1 MKGQDQISVRVL
13 KPEDYQVSEWSGG
26 VTTELLIGPENSRY
40 ADRDFLFRIS
50 SATVDLPESTFT
62 DLPDYNR
69 LIMIFAGTMELRH
82 NGGVWMHF
90 EECEPYRFDGADKT
104 ESKGKVTDFNLMLR
118 KGVLDGAMVPLRMM
132 PGETVDLAG
141 VLAAEISSPEEILVY
156 CYKGHLTF
164 ADEAGHTWRVGEKE
178 SLLLKG
184 QGALRGI
191 RMKAEDGVVAAAA
204 AVSRV

>member
-1 MKGQDQISVRVL
+1 MKQ
-13 KPEDYQVSEWSGG
+13 EDYRTTEWSGG
-26 VTTELLIGPENSRY
+26 KTTQLAIWPEGAVY
-40 ADRDFLFRIS
+40 GDRNFGWRVS
-50 SATVDLPESTFT
+50 SATVETPESDFT
-62 DLPDYNR
+62 PVPDYDR
-69 LIMIFAGTMELRH
+69 HLMMLKGDILIRH
-82 NGGVWMHF
+82 NGGEWKSLP
-90 EECEPYRFDGADKT
+90 EGTPYFFDGADHT
-104 ESKGKVTDFNLMLR
+104 ESRGEAVDFNLMLR

-204 AVSRV
+204 AVSRI